1 MTTVKSLAIIALLV
15 GGTSLAFNDLW
26 SSTRACV
33 RARHG
38 VLQRVCK
45 NDRDVCSLAEP
56 IRLAAQAQAPAAMRC
71 EDPSRR
77 QMLSESRV
85 RESPVPLPW
94 WIVHGSENRGWS
106 SADCRSPASALARIS
121 REAAGGKVR

>member
-1 MTTVKSLAIIALLV
+1 MSWFELSNGQMTSANGTFEKCSDFRYLVAI
-15 GGTSLAFNDLW
+15 GGKAD
-26 SSTRACV
+26 V
-33 RARHG
+33 RF
-38 VLQRVCK
+38 
-45 NDRDVCSLAEP
+45 DRRDFAV
-56 IRLAAQAQAPAAMRC
+56 QAQAPAAMLC

-77 QMLSESRV
+77 RMLSEGRV

-121 REAAGGKVR
+121 IRAD